1 MKQIYF
7 LIVVLAAGMMFA
19 GCKHNGGDR
28 GELTGIP
35 QRSFRA
41 EVPYGMVYIPGGS
54 FLMGQTDQDVTFS
67 QISQTKQV
75 TVAPFYMDETE
86 VSNSE
91 YKQFVQWVR
100 DSIAIVNYLNDPKYF
115 IQQKGAGAKTN
126 GKKYINWAY
135 VKHYPLS
142 FYSPKGSK
150 TAATQISKLQG
161 M

>member
-7 LIVVLAAGMMFA
+7 LMIGLTVGILSSCG
-19 GCKHNGGDR
+19 KGGDR
-28 GELTGIP
+28 GELTGVP
-35 QRSFRA
+35 ARSFRA

-75 TVAPFYMDETE
+75 TVSPFFMDETE

-115 IQQKGAGAKTN
+115 IQPA
-126 GKKYINWAY
+126 
-135 VKHYPLS
+135 
-142 FYSPKGSK
+142 
-150 TAATQISKLQG
+150 
-161 M
+161 